1 MGVIASATV
10 WYSVFLREQEMKNQI
25 LSAKSTPNVLA
36 LLRSTFSITAIG
48 LGISLAGAPQS
59 AIANIE
65 FFTNE
70 AAWQAAADPT
80 SSNTTAFDFN
90 ALLGNNYSSS
100 SGLTLDGVNFVGSTG
115 TANYYWLPV
124 STPGFCCNA
133 YNNPNA
139 SLQGPAPTSSYYSI
153 PDGQVLVTL
162 PTQGVTAFGLQA
174 FTVQAGNYSGTATD
188 TINLT
193 ADGQTGST
201 SSFPNAV
208 TGFIGFVSTTAINSA
223 VVTGTGLNDFVNIT
237 NVSYVS
243 SVPLPGTF
251 AMMMSGMGIL
261 GLLRHKKQA

>member
-1 MGVIASATV
+1 
-10 WYSVFLREQEMKNQI
+10 MKNQI

-36 LLRSTFSITAIG
+36 LLRSTLSITAIG

-59 AIANIE
+59 AMANIE

-115 TANYYWLPV
+115 TANYYWLPI
-124 STPGFCCNA
+124 STPGFCCDA

-139 SLQGPAPTSSYYSI
+139 SLQGPAPTSSYYNI
-153 PDGQVLVTL
+153 PDGQVLLTL

-251 AMMMSGMGIL
+251 AMMMAGMGAL
-261 GLLRHKKQA
+261 GLLRHKKQATDELRIRFINGT

>member
-1 MGVIASATV
+1 
-10 WYSVFLREQEMKNQI
+10 MKNQV
-25 LSAKSTPNVLA
+25 LSTECKQKVSSH
-36 LLRSTFSITAIG
+36 LRSALSITAIG
-48 LGISLAGAPQS
+48 LGLSLVAAPQL
-59 AIANIE
+59 AMANIE

-70 AAWQAAADPT
+70 AAWLAAADPT

-90 ALLGNNYSSS
+90 ALLGNNYSSAA
-100 SGLTLDGVNFVGSTG
+100 GLTLDGVNFVGSTG
-115 TANYYWLPV
+115 AANYYWLPI
-124 STPGFCCNA
+124 STPGFCCDA

-139 SLQGPAPTSSYYSI
+139 SLQGPAPTSSYYNI
-153 PDGQVLVTL
+153 PDGQVLLTL

-208 TGFIGFVSTTAINSA
+208 TGFIGFVSTTAINTA

-251 AMMMSGMGIL
+251 AMMMAGMGVL